1 MTLER
6 PPRFTFDR
14 VQAVEFSVS
23 FTVLL
28 GLNLLLPSFPLRLL
42 GLFGPRDAHL
52 LGHGEGNVSPCAG
65 THPNYVGGG
74 EVERSPWVTS

>member
-42 GLFGPRDAHL
+42 GLFGPVCSK
-52 LGHGEGNVSPCAG
+52 GH
-65 THPNYVGGG
+65 H
-74 EVERSPWVTS
+74 